1 MEARSFIRLGV
12 TVNVLVDKLLT
23 KKKNSNMSD
32 MFDPRWFLGMLFL
45 IALAFVAIGYMAGKE
60 I

>member
-1 MEARSFIRLGV
+1 
-12 TVNVLVDKLLT
+12 
-23 KKKNSNMSD
+23 MSD

-45 IALAFVAIGYMAGKE
+45 IILAFVAIGYMAGKG